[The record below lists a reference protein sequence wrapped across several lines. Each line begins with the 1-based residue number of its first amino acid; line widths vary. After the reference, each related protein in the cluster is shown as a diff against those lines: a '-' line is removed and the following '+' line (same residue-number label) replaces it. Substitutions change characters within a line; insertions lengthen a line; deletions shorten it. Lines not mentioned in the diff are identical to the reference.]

1 MDQLVLDENE
11 WNFIFKHLDQIN
23 ISEKERMSILQSEA
37 YKKFMQRQKELATL
51 QQKFEKFL

>member
-1 MDQLVLDENE
+1 MKILLT
-11 WNFIFKHLDQIN
+11 
-23 ISEKERMSILQSEA
+23 EKERMSILQSEA